1 MIFIYNSSIW
11 ETEVG
16 LQVQNYLDLHIKL
29 SQKSKKKLFKHITDT
44 DKVNERVWSY
54 THQTDKVDMW

>member
-1 MIFIYNSSIW
+1 MIYIYNPSIW

-16 LQVQNYLDLHIKL
+16 LQVQNYLDLHTKP
-29 SQKSKKKLFKHITDT
+29 SQKSKKKLFKHISDT
-44 DKVNERVWSY
+44 DKVNKRVWFY